1 MSGEAQILSPVQEAA
16 DLQRLLQAV
25 IEGRAVGTP
34 PADWPRTLAL
44 AQAHHLDAF
53 LFDAVAARP
62 AELRPEAALMEEWT
76 RRQRSQVVG
85 TYRIRAQRAELLAAL
100 KAAGI
105 EAKAAASSVEESPR
119 LIRTGLPVRPISASS
134 RAPDPCLSG

>member
-1 MSGEAQILSPVQEAA
+1 MSYETQILSPVQEAA

-44 AQAHHLDAF
+44 ARSHHLDAF
-53 LFDAVAARP
+53 LFDTVAAWP

-100 KAAGI
+100 KAADV
-105 EAKAAASSVEESPR
+105 AAIPIKGAWLAEASSA
-119 LIRTGLPVRPISASS
+119 L
-134 RAPDPCLSG
+134 

>member
-44 AQAHHLDAF
+44 AQAHHGRGAS
-53 LFDAVAARP
+53 AARSWGHTAYVP
-62 AELRPEAALMEEWT
+62 SAPNCW
-76 RRQRSQVVG
+76 RR
-85 TYRIRAQRAELLAAL
+85 
-100 KAAGI
+100 
-105 EAKAAASSVEESPR
+105 
-119 LIRTGLPVRPISASS
+119 
-134 RAPDPCLSG
+134 